1 MHLLKINS
9 VNNINFNSIR
19 NIGGSTKNAEQKI
32 KSNILAHTTVLGSIV
47 GAGVTYTNENNKTN
61 DRIIL
66 REQAKRYNEKE
77 EHFNPQQEFLNRIKD
92 LSKKMQAKMA
102 AGEKMTSEEV
112 AECLKSKKLEARRL
126 PDFSKTEIDYDFY
139 NDLDNTDCTCIEMTD
154 FKKEAAII
162 KNKQLKKIA
171 ETICR
176 KGQLSKVLLNYIRDI
191 DAGLDNI
198 TDKKILKHL
207 RAELKRLADID
218 YDTEDYTKPEF
229 GNGDYFFSL
238 NNIAEIVDVYN
249 TITGKYSRYK
259 AADLVY
265 NDVFIEKSELSAYMN
280 YFRQHYDS
288 KSNEDFIK
296 ILHNEG
302 GPKHYIVKDFESKQR
317 TEALAQLSNKKEM
330 LDYIYEKY
338 YVRKIENAK
347 TKKLCREISVK
358 YGTKVLLSNKT
369 RDINKALTV
378 IRDELEAWTKVS
390 EGKAFLPRIIDLN
403 CCDAVYNDS
412 GAYTDIR
419 RNIHYDGAKI
429 YSPHIIRHE
438 LMHNNDGSIFAKYAA
453 NEEMAKLIRSII
465 RAKEVTIK
473 GEKTEVLDWD
483 NCKYREEFLK
493 AGIDSEHIKYA
504 YTNKNEFLAV
514 AAEGD
519 LSQYSPE
526 FKEILIKIGMPEYV
540 FNLPVD
546 DGEVETNVDRV
557 KDILKEHPNASYDE
571 LVNYIEDKKSQE
583 LSPRDKLL
591 NAIFGKFN
599 K

>member
-1 MHLLKINS
+1 M
-9 VNNINFNSIR
+9 
-19 NIGGSTKNAEQKI
+19 
-32 KSNILAHTTVLGSIV
+32 
-47 GAGVTYTNENNKTN
+47 
-61 DRIIL
+61 
-66 REQAKRYNEKE
+66 
-77 EHFNPQQEFLNRIKD
+77 
-92 LSKKMQAKMA
+92 
-102 AGEKMTSEEV
+102 
-112 AECLKSKKLEARRL
+112 
-126 PDFSKTEIDYDFY
+126 
-139 NDLDNTDCTCIEMTD
+139 
-154 FKKEAAII
+154 
-162 KNKQLKKIA
+162 
-171 ETICR
+171 
-176 KGQLSKVLLNYIRDI
+176 
-191 DAGLDNI
+191 
-198 TDKKILKHL
+198 
-207 RAELKRLADID
+207 
-218 YDTEDYTKPEF
+218 
-229 GNGDYFFSL
+229 
-238 NNIAEIVDVYN
+238 
-249 TITGKYSRYK
+249 
-259 AADLVY
+259 
-265 NDVFIEKSELSAYMN
+265 
-280 YFRQHYDS
+280 
-288 KSNEDFIK
+288 
-296 ILHNEG
+296 
-302 GPKHYIVKDFESKQR
+302 
-317 TEALAQLSNKKEM
+317 
-330 LDYIYEKY
+330 
-338 YVRKIENAK
+338 
-347 TKKLCREISVK
+347 
-358 YGTKVLLSNKT
+358 
-369 RDINKALTV
+369 
-378 IRDELEAWTKVS
+378 S

-583 LSPRDKLL
+583 LSPRDKLVEI
-591 NAIFGKFN
+591 IFCI
-599 K
+599 